1 MTTLVTHGLTLE
13 LSEPS
18 LILFP
23 LVLFLHSYPVAK
35 FSKRHILYTTWS
47 VVFSRSTTPA
57 LEVEATMP
65 LARLLEHYFNWFLSL
80 HSGHLLPHSVS

>member
-35 FSKRHILYTTWS
+35 FSKRHILYTTL
-47 VVFSRSTTPA
+47 VC
-57 LEVEATMP
+57 
-65 LARLLEHYFNWFLSL
+65 RLLKVYYSCLGS
-80 HSGHLLPHSVS
+80 